1 MFFCGVNVCFLMDE
15 IERYLLYNY
24 LSVLFICKL
33 LGGYNWVCIFL
44 VFCYWILVLKDWI
57 VKCFESDR

>member
-24 LSVLFICKL
+24 LSVLFKL
-33 LGGYNWVCIFL
+33 LGGYNWVCIFM

-57 VKCFESDR
+57 VKCFENNR